1 VKKVSR
7 KKTTKPAGKKLSTV
21 LRESSALAPTATL
34 PPKDRQVARL
44 VRDLGQMI
52 ESARQQVAVTAN
64 AALTSLYWQLG
75 QHVRTKVLEGRRGEC
90 GAQIVAAVGRQLE
103 TRYGKGFG
111 DKNLQRMVQFATV
124 FPTPRLSPHCG
135 DNWAGHTSSC

>member
-1 VKKVSR
+1 MKKSPS
-7 KKTTKPAGKKLSTV
+7 KKSTKPAGKKLSTV
-21 LRESSALAPTATL
+21 LRESSALTPAATF

-64 AALTSLYWQLG
+64 AALTSLYWKLG
-75 QHVRTKVLEGRRGEC
+75 QHVRTEVLEGRRGEY

-111 DKNLQRMVQFATV
+111 DKNL
-124 FPTPRLSPHCG
+124 
-135 DNWAGHTSSC
+135 